1 MKPVISI
8 LLLTALTVSGQAQ
21 EQFSLK
27 ESIAYGLQHNRT
39 VSIYKNNRLQ
49 AEQKARQAASTYLP
63 NVNISA
69 GLDDNIKLPVTI
81 IPEGTFGPGTP
92 EQRVSFGTQYNSTHV
107 AQLDQP
113 IFDKAALT
121 GLKARQPNIDYAA
134 FTEVQ
139 NNENLVYNIAVAY
152 FRIIVAQ
159 KQLDLLLDNKARM
172 EKNLG
177 IAELRAQQGV
187 AKKIDIKQVQVNINN
202 IESQISVTRNSL
214 ELAVNTLKFNMGIG
228 VNEPIA
234 LSDTARWL
242 SPESQV
248 KKSNFEFDYRKT
260 TDFALNQTEITL
272 LDINRKNIRDSRYPT
287 LGFYARYGANG
298 FGNKLGDA
306 YERLFDFGT
315 IGLKFQWNIFAGFRK
330 DANYKIANYDFENAK
345 INLLLKEDQ
354 QRLTFQN
361 ADLSFNRAESTITTN
376 KENMDL
382 AKEVYDNVSL
392 QHREGLASLTE
403 LLNAENSYQQAQSNY
418 VQSLLD
424 YYIAEIELR
433 RANGSL
439 TEYYNNL

>member
-1 MKPVISI
+1 MKPVLSI
-8 LLLTALTVSGQAQ
+8 LLLTALAVTGRAQ

-49 AEQKARQAASTYLP
+49 AVQKARQAASTYLP

-69 GLDDNIKLPVTI
+69 GLDDNLKLPVTI
-81 IPEGTFGPGTP
+81 IPAGTFGPGTP
-92 EQRVSFGTQYNSTHV
+92 EQRVSFGTKFNSTHV

-121 GLKARQPNIDYAA
+121 GLKARQPNIDYATL
-134 FTEVQ
+134 TETQ

-159 KQLDLLLDNKARM
+159 KQLDLLLDNKTRM

-177 IAELRAQQGV
+177 IAQLRAQQGV

-202 IESQISVTRNSL
+202 IESQLSVTRNSL
-214 ELAVNTLKFNMGIG
+214 ELAINTLKFNMGLAIDE
-228 VNEPIA
+228 NIQ
-234 LSDTARWL
+234 LNDTARWL
-242 SPESQV
+242 SPEDKA
-248 KKSNFEFDYRKT
+248 KKTDFSFDYKRT
-260 TDFALNQTEITL
+260 TDYALDQTQITL
-272 LDINRKNIRDSRYPT
+272 LDINSKNSKDSRYPT
-287 LGFYARYGANG
+287 LGLYARYGANG

-315 IGLKFQWNIFAGFRK
+315 VGLKFQWNIFAGFRK

-345 INLLLKEDQ
+345 TNLLLKEDQ

-361 ADLSFNRAESTITTN
+361 AGLSYFRAENTITNN

-392 QHREGLASLTE
+392 QNREGLASLTD

-433 RANGSL
+433 RANGTL
-439 TEYYNNL
+439 IEFYNNL